1 VIVTPEIEA
10 YTEASST
17 PEAAHLS
24 HVAAET
30 QRLSRAAGMMVGNVE
45 GGFLATLVAVTGAAS
60 VLEIGTFTGYS
71 SISMAAALPPGGHIV
86 TCEVSEE
93 HATIARRHIEASPY
107 ADRIEVRLAPALTTI
122 ESLPGP
128 FDLVFVDADK
138 AAYDSYYEAVLPKL
152 SERGLIVFDN
162 VLWSGR
168 VLTDEATDE
177 DTVALRAL
185 NAKLAADERVEAV
198 MLPVR
203 DGMTLVRHRSTPAS

>member
-1 VIVTPEIEA
+1 VIVPQEIED
-10 YTEASST
+10 YTEAHST
-17 PEAAHLS
+17 AEADHLG

-30 QRLSRAAGMMVGNVE
+30 RRLSRASGMMVGNVE
-45 GGFLATLVAVTGAAS
+45 GSFLATLVAVTRAAN

-71 SISMAAALPPGGHIV
+71 SISMAAALPAGGHIV

-93 HATIARRHIEASPY
+93 HAAIARRHIEASPY
-107 ADRIEVRLAPALTTI
+107 ASHIEVRLGPALETI
-122 ESLPGP
+122 ASLSGP

-138 AAYDSYYEAVLPKL
+138 ASYDAYFEAVLPKL
-152 SERGLIVFDN
+152 AEHGLIVFDN

-168 VLTDEATDE
+168 VLTDEATDD

-185 NAKLAADERVEAV
+185 NEKLARDHRVHAV

-203 DGMTLVRHRSTPAS
+203 DGMTLVRRAW

>member
-1 VIVTPEIEA
+1 
-10 YTEASST
+10 
-17 PEAAHLS
+17 
-24 HVAAET
+24 
-30 QRLSRAAGMMVGNVE
+30 
-45 GGFLATLVAVTGAAS
+45 

-71 SISMAAALPPGGHIV
+71 SIAMAAALAPGGHIV

-93 HATIARRHIEASPY
+93 HAEIARRHIGASPY
-107 ADRIEVRLAPALTTI
+107 ADRIEVKLGPALATVQA
-122 ESLPGP
+122 LPGP
-128 FDLVFVDADK
+128 FDLVFIDADK

-168 VLTDEATDE
+168 VLTDDVTDD

-185 NAKLAADERVEAV
+185 NEKLAGDDRVVAV

-203 DGMTLVRHRSTPAS
+203 DGMTLVRRS